1 MGNKTLSTR
10 EKKLATTFA
19 YTLFGV
25 VSVHFA
31 LVALWLVIVQH
42 ARAPLFG
49 QWEEI
54 LELKLLVWVAL
65 LSLCGVSG
73 LVALVLKS
81 KRAAK
86 QALGCWLLLSAFHA
100 WCLTVILTKRAWTSM
115 VGGETRQTWTMCEMV
130 VQLLTDVMSTA
141 FLTWFLRDDGYD
153 GVVAGDFVRE
163 PLLPV
168 SVVGDHEC
176 RD

>member
-73 LVALVLKS
+73 LVALVLK
-81 KRAAK
+81 KHGPVWWEVK
-86 QALGCWLLLSAFHA
+86 LDKLGRCARWLCS
-100 WCLTVILTKRAWTSM
+100 C
-115 VGGETRQTWTMCEMV
+115 
-130 VQLLTDVMSTA
+130 
-141 FLTWFLRDDGYD
+141 
-153 GVVAGDFVRE
+153 
-163 PLLPV
+163 
-168 SVVGDHEC
+168 
-176 RD
+176 